1 MNGNYLVEMREKML
15 TGYIVISCINLFLLV
30 FLTKYFYQT
39 LSCIETMVLAFLLL
53 CQSLVPVSLALLHS
67 AMIVS
72 GRYFTYLFLISL
84 ILIFTLIVLYSIL
97 IIVKKSKG
105 ITRIKIGFTCI
116 IISVVINIIYFIYF
130 LQGMA

>member
-1 MNGNYLVEMREKML
+1 ML
-15 TGYIVISCINLFLLV
+15 TGYIVISCINLFL
-30 FLTKYFYQT
+30 LTKYFYQT